1 MKYPPLPFAV
11 VSLVLALLCVA
22 LPLNTERIVLIF
34 LVAGFGGALCA
45 YLYAARVPAIS
56 LEKSTLIGA
65 SAGVI
70 GGLLGFI
77 ASVLAVWKSCNAEV
91 IFNLRSLNLAVVGV
105 IELALASGVGGLTV
119 GLLSRIRARRAAVK

>member
-34 LVAGFGGALCA
+34 LVAGFGGALWA